1 MAENNYDEIN
11 QLLHKYKAGNEEAL
25 FELYE
30 FYKPLFISSVKRII
44 QKESR
49 LSSHREDILS
59 DCIFVLRKLIDQ
71 YDPKLSYF
79 SYFLSTRIDI
89 NLFRYTDVIIFTT
102 ADKYFPKEEITE
114 DDYFPEEYEDPF
126 NKIDNVICIHQAM
139 DQLSEKSKE
148 VIQVY
153 FFDGLDQK
161 ECAETLGITQGA
173 FSKRLSKA
181 LEQMKLILGEDFLF
195 D

>member
-11 QLLHKYKAGNEEAL
+11 KLLYKYKAGDDTAL
-25 FELYE
+25 FDLYE

-89 NLFRYTDVIIFTT
+89 NLFRYTS
-102 ADKYFPKEEITE
+102 DKYFPKEEITDE
-114 DDYFPEEYEDPF
+114 DYFPEEYEDPF

-148 VIQVY
+148 VIQAY

-161 ECAETLGITQGA
+161 ECAESLGITQGA

>member
-11 QLLHKYKAGNEEAL
+11 KLLYKYKAGDDTAL
-25 FELYE
+25 FDLYE

-89 NLFRYTDVIIFTT
+89 NLFRYT
-102 ADKYFPKEEITE
+102 ADKYFPKEELSDE
-114 DDYFPEEYEDPF
+114 DYFPEESEDPF
-126 NKIDNVICIHQAM
+126 NDIDNAICIHQAI
-139 DQLSEKSKE
+139 DKLNEKSRE

>member
-1 MAENNYDEIN
+1 MDELN
-11 QLLHKYKAGNEEAL
+11 
-25 FELYE
+25 
-30 FYKPLFISSVKRII
+30 
-44 QKESR
+44 
-49 LSSHREDILS
+49 
-59 DCIFVLRKLIDQ
+59 
-71 YDPKLSYF
+71 
-79 SYFLSTRIDI
+79 
-89 NLFRYTDVIIFTT
+89 
-102 ADKYFPKEEITE
+102 
-114 DDYFPEEYEDPF
+114 
-126 NKIDNVICIHQAM
+126 
-139 DQLSEKSKE
+139 EKSRE

>member
-1 MAENNYDEIN
+1 MSENNYDEIN
-11 QLLHKYKAGNEEAL
+11 QLLYKYKAGNNEAL
-25 FELYE
+25 FQLYE

-49 LSSHREDILS
+49 FLRHREDILS
-59 DCIFVLRKLIDQ
+59 DCIFVLSKLIGQ

-89 NLFRYTDVIIFTT
+89 NLFRHST
-102 ADKYFPKEEITE
+102 DKYFPKEELSE

-139 DQLSEKSKE
+139 EQLDEKSRE
-148 VIQVY
+148 VIGVY

-181 LEQMKLILGEDFLF
+181 LSQMKQILGENFLF

>member
-1 MAENNYDEIN
+1 MADQNYEEIN
-11 QLLHKYKAGNEEAL
+11 KLLYKYKAGDDDAL
-25 FELYE
+25 FVLFE

-44 QKESR
+44 QKDSR
-49 LSSHREDILS
+49 LSAHREDILS
-59 DCIFVLRKLIDQ
+59 DCLFVLRKLIDQ
-71 YDPKLSYF
+71 YDPSLSYF

-89 NLFRYTDVIIFTT
+89 NLFRQST
-102 ADKYFPKEEITE
+102 DKYFPKEEVTE
-114 DDYFPEEYEDPF
+114 EEKFPDQYEDPF

-139 DQLSEKSKE
+139 DQLNENSRE
-148 VIQVY
+148 VIEVY
-153 FFDGLDQK
+153 FFEGLDQK

-181 LEQMKLILGEDFLF
+181 LLQMKGILGEDFLF

>member
-1 MAENNYDEIN
+1 MSDQNYDEIN
-11 QLLHKYKAGNEEAL
+11 KLLLKYKAGNETAL
-25 FELYE
+25 FDLFH

-49 LSSHREDILS
+49 LSSYREDILS
-59 DCIFVLRKLIDQ
+59 DCIIVLKKLIDQ

-89 NLFRYTDVIIFTT
+89 NLFRYAT
-102 ADKYFPKEEITE
+102 DKYFPKEEVS
-114 DDYFPEEYEDPF
+114 DDEYFPEEFDDPF
-126 NKIDNVICIHQAM
+126 NKIDNAICIHQAIN
-139 DQLSEKSKE
+139 QLDEKSKE

-173 FSKRLSKA
+173 FSKRLAKA
-181 LEQMKLILGEDFLF
+181 LGQMTQILGENFLF

>member
-1 MAENNYDEIN
+1 MADNNYDEIN
-11 QLLHKYKAGNEEAL
+11 KLLYKYKAGDDTAL
-25 FELYE
+25 FDLYE

-89 NLFRYTDVIIFTT
+89 NLFRYT
-102 ADKYFPKEEITE
+102 ADKYFPKEEISDE
-114 DDYFPEEYEDPF
+114 DFFPEEFEDPF
-126 NKIDNVICIHQAM
+126 NKIDNIIMIHGA
-139 DQLSEKSKE
+139 LEKMPVE
-148 VIQVY
+148 VREALGMY
-153 FFDGLDQK
+153 FFDNLDQK
-161 ECAETLGITQGA
+161 ECASRLGISQSA

-181 LEQMKLILGEDFLF
+181 LSLMKTELGEDFLF

>member
-1 MAENNYDEIN
+1 MADQNYDEIN
-11 QLLHKYKAGNEEAL
+11 KLLYEYKAGNNEAL
-25 FELYE
+25 FALYE

-44 QKESR
+44 QKEFR
-49 LSSHREDILS
+49 LLSHKQDILS
-59 DCIFVLRKLIDQ
+59 DCIFILKKLIDQ
-71 YDPKLSYF
+71 YDPSLSYF
-79 SYFLSTRIDI
+79 SYFLSTRVDI
-89 NLFRYTDVIIFTT
+89 NLFRYAI
-102 ADKYFPKEEITE
+102 DKYFPKEEILQ
-114 DDYFPEEYEDPF
+114 DDHFPEESQDPF

-139 DQLSEKSKE
+139 GNLPEKSKE

-161 ECAETLGITQGA
+161 ECAQALGITQGA

-181 LEQMKLILGEDFLF
+181 LEQMKLMLGEDFLF

>member
-1 MAENNYDEIN
+1 MADQNYDEIN
-11 QLLHKYKAGNEEAL
+11 KLLYEYKAGNNEAL
-25 FELYE
+25 FALYE

-44 QKESR
+44 QKEFR
-49 LSSHREDILS
+49 LISHKQDILS
-59 DCIFVLRKLIDQ
+59 DCIFILKKLIDQ
-71 YDPKLSYF
+71 YDPSLSYF
-79 SYFLSTRIDI
+79 SYFLSTRVDI
-89 NLFRYTDVIIFTT
+89 NLFRYAI
-102 ADKYFPKEEITE
+102 DKYFPKEEILQ
-114 DDYFPEEYEDPF
+114 DGYFPEESQDPF

-139 DQLSEKSKE
+139 GNLPEKSKE

-161 ECAETLGITQGA
+161 ECAQALGITQGA

-181 LEQMKLILGEDFLF
+181 LEQMKLMLGEDFLF

>member
-1 MAENNYDEIN
+1 MADNNYDEIN
-11 QLLHKYKAGNEEAL
+11 KLLYKYKAGNEEAL

-30 FYKPLFISSVKRII
+30 FYKPLFISSVKRIV

-49 LSSHREDILS
+49 LSRHREDILN
-59 DCIFVLRKLIDQ
+59 DCIFVLKKLIEQ

-89 NLFRYTDVIIFTT
+89 NLFRYST
-102 ADKYFPKEEITE
+102 DKYFPKEELIE

-139 DQLSEKSKE
+139 EQLDEKSKE
-148 VIQVY
+148 VIGVY

-181 LEQMKLILGEDFLF
+181 LSQMKQILGENFLF

>member
-1 MAENNYDEIN
+1 MSENNYDEIN
-11 QLLHKYKAGNEEAL
+11 KLLYKYKAGNEEAL

-30 FYKPLFISSVKRII
+30 FYKPLFISSVKRIV

-49 LSSHREDILS
+49 LSPHREDILS
-59 DCIFVLRKLIDQ
+59 DCIFVLKKLIEQ

-89 NLFRYTDVIIFTT
+89 NLFRYST
-102 ADKYFPKEEITE
+102 DKYFPKEEITE

-139 DQLSEKSKE
+139 DQLDEKSKE
-148 VIQVY
+148 VIQAY
-153 FFDGLDQK
+153 FFDGLDQR

-181 LEQMKLILGEDFLF
+181 LSQMKSILGENFLF

>member
-1 MAENNYDEIN
+1 MAEQNYDEIN
-11 QLLHKYKAGNEEAL
+11 KLLYKYKAGDDEAL
-25 FELYE
+25 FQLYE
-30 FYKPLFISSVKRII
+30 FYKPLFISSVKRIV

-49 LSSHREDILS
+49 LSRHREDILS
-59 DCIFVLRKLIDQ
+59 DCIFVLKKLIEQ

-89 NLFRYTDVIIFTT
+89 NLFRYAT
-102 ADKYFPKEEITE
+102 DKYFPKEELSE
-114 DDYFPEEYEDPF
+114 DDYFPEDFEDPF

-173 FSKRLSKA
+173 FSKRLTKA
-181 LEQMKLILGEDFLF
+181 LSQMKSILGENFLF

>member
-11 QLLHKYKAGNEEAL
+11 KLLYKYKAGHEEAL

-30 FYKPLFISSVKRII
+30 FYKPLFISSVKRIV

-49 LSSHREDILS
+49 LSPHREDILS
-59 DCIFVLRKLIDQ
+59 DCIFVLKKLIEQ

-89 NLFRYTDVIIFTT
+89 NLFRYSN
-102 ADKYFPKEEITE
+102 DKYFPKEELTE

-139 DQLSEKSKE
+139 EQLDEKSKE
-148 VIQVY
+148 VIEVY

-181 LEQMKLILGEDFLF
+181 LSQMKQILGENFLF

>member
-1 MAENNYDEIN
+1 MADNNYDEIN
-11 QLLHKYKAGNEEAL
+11 KLLYKYKAGNEEAL

-30 FYKPLFISSVKRII
+30 FYKPLFISSVKRIV

-59 DCIFVLRKLIDQ
+59 DCIFVLRKLIEQ

-89 NLFRYTDVIIFTT
+89 NLFRFAT
-102 ADKYFPKEEITE
+102 DKYFPKEEITE

-161 ECAETLGITQGA
+161 ECAESLGITQGA

>member
-11 QLLHKYKAGNEEAL
+11 KLLYKYKAGNEAAL
-25 FELYE
+25 FDLFH

-59 DCIFVLRKLIDQ
+59 DCILILKKLIDQ

-79 SYFLSTRIDI
+79 SYFLSTRVDI
-89 NLFRYTDVIIFTT
+89 NLFRYAT
-102 ADKYFPKEEITE
+102 DKYFPKEEVSE
-114 DDYFPEEYEDPF
+114 DEYFPEEFDDPF

-139 DQLSEKSKE
+139 DQLDEKSRE
-148 VIQVY
+148 VIEVY

-161 ECAETLGITQGA
+161 QCAETLGITQGA

-181 LEQMKLILGEDFLF
+181 LTQMKLILGEDFLF

>member
-11 QLLHKYKAGNEEAL
+11 KLVYKCKAGNDSAL

-49 LSSHREDILS
+49 LILS
-59 DCIFVLRKLIDQ
+59 DCIFVLRKLIEQ

-89 NLFRYTDVIIFTT
+89 NLFRYAT
-102 ADKYFPKEEITE
+102 DKYFPKEEILQ
-114 DDYFPEEYEDPF
+114 DDHFPEESQDPF

-139 DQLSEKSKE
+139 NNLPEKSKE

-181 LEQMKLILGEDFLF
+181 LEQMKLMLGEDFLF

>member
-1 MAENNYDEIN
+1 MADQNYDEIN
-11 QLLHKYKAGNEEAL
+11 KLLHKYKAGDDSAL
-25 FELYE
+25 YELYE

-44 QKESR
+44 YKEPK
-49 LSSHREDILS
+49 LSPYREDILG
-59 DCIFVLRKLIDQ
+59 DTLFVFIKLIDQ

-89 NLFRYTDVIIFTT
+89 NLFRYIS
-102 ADKYFPKEEITE
+102 DKYFPKEESV
-114 DDYFPEEYEDPF
+114 EEVEFIEHYDDPF
-126 NKIDNVICIHQAM
+126 NKIDNVICIHQAFEKLN
-139 DQLSEKSKE
+139 DKSKE

-153 FFDGLDQK
+153 FFEQLDQK
-161 ECAETLGITQGA
+161 EASEKLGITQGA

-181 LEQMKLILGEDFLF
+181 LEQMKNILGKDFLF